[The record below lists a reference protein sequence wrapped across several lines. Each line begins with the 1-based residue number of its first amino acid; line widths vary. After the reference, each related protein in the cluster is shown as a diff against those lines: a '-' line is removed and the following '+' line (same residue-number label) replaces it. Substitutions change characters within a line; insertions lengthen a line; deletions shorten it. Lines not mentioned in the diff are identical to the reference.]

1 MKEVG
6 APDIATARRQLE
18 DPNEAMKMHD
28 RRLVR
33 ALSRHL
39 KPAVDHFELRTGQ
52 RIEWFHCT
60 QLPTRLEWLGDALS
74 AAVEL
79 ELLTLDPEV
88 WLTAAGLKVN
98 AGDVPLNA
106 SWLAT
111 FSLVMTLAPQ
121 PTNG

>member
-18 DPNEAMKMHD
+18 DPPEAMLVHD

-52 RIEWFHCT
+52 RIDSFYCA
-60 QLPTRLEWLGDALS
+60 QIPARLEWLALALS

-79 ELLTLDPEV
+79 ELLTPDPEA
-88 WLTAAGLKVN
+88 WLAGSGLKINPGSV
-98 AGDVPLNA
+98 AINA
-106 SWLAT
+106 SWLST
-111 FSLVMTLAPQ
+111 FSLVTQLSPQ
-121 PTNG
+121 PNG